1 MDLKDIHNLKVKRIF
16 SISSLGD
23 SISSNPGE
31 PLRRWGEEPGRVL
44 KQRAGRLNIK
54 WLSLIKENQISQVKE
69 FCTFL
74 CIEKYKSP
82 GSLKS
87 FLWYEGIYLGPISCV
102 VPSWVSSVLNIRSS
116 YSLMAARWQVFS
128 SSWFHRAH
136 QLTIRGVCNCW
147 WLWHPLFTD
156 NGRKYFTSQGKKI
169 HDEEL

>member
-44 KQRAGRLNIK
+44 KQRAGSLNIK

-74 CIEKYKSP
+74 CIEKY
-82 GSLKS
+82 
-87 FLWYEGIYLGPISCV
+87 
-102 VPSWVSSVLNIRSS
+102 
-116 YSLMAARWQVFS
+116 
-128 SSWFHRAH
+128 
-136 QLTIRGVCNCW
+136 
-147 WLWHPLFTD
+147 
-156 NGRKYFTSQGKKI
+156 
-169 HDEEL
+169 